1 VIVRDSVSE
10 VRVIE
15 RLGFGLD
22 EKAVET
28 IRTWR
33 SSLRYMTAGLVS
45 MRIYA
50 RVLFRPV

>member
-28 IRTWR
+28 IRTC
-33 SSLRYMTAGLVS
+33 LRYVTAGL
-45 MRIYA
+45 
-50 RVLFRPV
+50 RPCAST